1 MLCKN
6 YTPSPHFSFN
16 HVHISSELYFIV
28 INIIDII
35 WYHKNK
41 KYYFFLIPTFF
52 QILSLLFY
60 LEILEFN
67 FCNLNRNTK
76 RNIMLREEE
85 EMLLR
90 SNTNESEIEID
101 NDLIIKNPQEKKE
114 LELYDI
120 TDDSGE
126 NEKNNEN

>member
-1 MLCKN
+1 
-6 YTPSPHFSFN
+6 
-16 HVHISSELYFIV
+16 
-28 INIIDII
+28 
-35 WYHKNK
+35 
-41 KYYFFLIPTFF
+41 
-52 QILSLLFY
+52 
-60 LEILEFN
+60 
-67 FCNLNRNTK
+67 
-76 RNIMLREEE
+76 MLREEE